1 MSVTAPLGFVATGL
15 ASGIKPGGLP
25 DLALV
30 VAASR
35 GPVPAAGVFTANRFA
50 AAPVQVSRAHLA
62 GGRATAV
69 ILNSGNANAA
79 TGGPGLA
86 VAERTCELVAEA
98 LGPDATAADVLVCS
112 TGRIGMPLSIGP
124 IASGIPG
131 LVSSLRPGPDGGRA
145 AAEAILTT
153 DTVSKEARASFETS
167 GVTVTVGGMAKG
179 AGMLCPSMATMLAV
193 ITTDATVEAE
203 PLYLALA
210 AAVEVS
216 FNTVSIDGC
225 MSTNDT
231 VLVLAGGAAGAA
243 PLAPGSP
250 GWEAFTEALGA
261 VCGSLAEQIV
271 EDAEG
276 ATKLIRVVVRGARSD
291 SDARLAARAVANSP
305 LVKCAFFGE
314 LPYWG
319 RVASELGAS
328 GADVD
333 PGLVEISY
341 DGIVVCSGGVAAAH
355 DAESVGKVLRKRRI
369 ELTCDL
375 GRGTDEAVVLTSD
388 LTFGYVDENRTG
400 S

>member
-1 MSVTAPLGFVATGL
+1 MSVTAPLGFVASGL
-15 ASGIKPGGLP
+15 ASGIKPTGLP
-25 DLALV
+25 DLALIV
-30 VAASR
+30 SASR

-50 AAPVQVSRAHLA
+50 AAPVQVSRTHLA
-62 GGRATAV
+62 RGRAAAV

-79 TGGPGLA
+79 TGGPGLV
-86 VAERTCELVAEA
+86 VAERTCELVAAA
-98 LGPDATAADVLVCS
+98 LGADATAEDVLVCS
-112 TGRIGMPLSIGP
+112 TGRIGMPLSIEP

-131 LVSSLRPGPDGGRA
+131 LVSSLRPGPEGGRA
-145 AAEAILTT
+145 AALAILTT
-153 DTVSKEARASFETS
+153 DTVSKEARSSFVTS

-193 ITTDATVEAE
+193 ITTDATVGAA
-203 PLYLALA
+203 PLHLALA
-210 AAVEVS
+210 AAVEAS

-231 VLVLAGGAAGAA
+231 VLVLAGGGAGAA

-250 GWEAFTEALGA
+250 GWEAFTEALGV

-276 ATKLIRVVVRGARSD
+276 ATKLVRVVVQGARSD

-328 GADVD
+328 GADID
-333 PGLVEISY
+333 PELVEISY
-341 DGIVVCSGGVAAAH
+341 DGVVVCSRGVAAGH
-355 DAESVGKVLRKRRI
+355 DAESVNKALRKRRI

-375 GRGTDEAVVLTSD
+375 GLGSGEAIILTSD
-388 LTFGYVDENRTG
+388 LTFGYVEENRTG

>member
-1 MSVTAPLGFVATGL
+1 MSVTAPSGFVASGL
-15 ASGIKPGGLP
+15 ACGIKSPPAP

-30 VAASR
+30 ATASR
-35 GPVPAAGVFTANRFA
+35 LPVPAAGVFTANRFA

-62 GGRATAV
+62 RGRATAI
-69 ILNSGNANAA
+69 ILNSGCANAA
-79 TGGPGLA
+79 TGRPGLA
-86 VAERTCELVAEA
+86 VAERTCELVAA
-98 LGPDATAADVLVCS
+98 AIAADAGDVLVCS
-112 TGRIGMPLSIGP
+112 TGRIGIPLPIGA
-124 IASGIPG
+124 IASGLPS
-131 LVSSLRPGPDGGRA
+131 LVFSLRPGAEGGRA

-153 DTVSKEARASFETS
+153 DTVTKEARASFAAS
-167 GVTVTVGGMAKG
+167 GVAATVGGMAKG

-193 ITTDATVEAE
+193 ITTDATVEAGR
-203 PLYLALA
+203 LRQALV
-210 AAVEVS
+210 AAVDAS

-231 VLVLAGGAAGAA
+231 VLALAGGAAGTA

-250 GWEAFTEALGA
+250 GWEAFCEALGV
-261 VCGSLAEQIV
+261 VCLSLAEQIV
-271 EDAEG
+271 DDAEG
-276 ATKLIRVVVRGARSD
+276 ATKLVRVVVRGARSD

-333 PGLVEISY
+333 PELTEITY
-341 DGIVVCSGGVAAAH
+341 EGIAVCSGGVAVEH
-355 DAESVGKVLRKRRI
+355 DALVVANALRKRRI
-369 ELTCDL
+369 ELACDL
-375 GRGTDEAVVLTSD
+375 GLGGGEAVVLTSD
-388 LTFGYVDENRTG
+388 LTFGYVEENRRG